1 MYLTAHGTAGL
12 LIARFIPN
20 PILAFVVGMVSHLV
34 LDFIPHGDEH
44 IADQKR
50 FSLPQ
55 AKHRIAGA
63 ALLDGIL
70 LTFFVL
76 LYIATTPTTSYQTII
91 WAFAGAVLPDILQ
104 GIYLVTNTRWLKEF
118 NHVHQGIHNMA
129 GHKLNW
135 KQGMLVQAM
144 TFTALW
150 LMLI

>member
-12 LIARFIPN
+12 VIASFIPN
-20 PILAFVVGMVSHLV
+20 PILAFVVAILSHAV

-44 IADQKR
+44 IADQTR
-50 FSLPQ
+50 FGLLH
-55 AKHRIAGA
+55 AKHRVAGA
-63 ALLDGIL
+63 ALLDGAL

-76 LYIATTPTTSYQTII
+76 LYVATTPLISYQTMI
-91 WAFAGAVLPDILQ
+91 WAFVGAVLPDILQ
-104 GIYLVTNTRWLKEF
+104 GIYLVTNVHWLKEF
-118 NHVHQGIHNMA
+118 NHIHQGVHNLA

-150 LMLI
+150 LMLM